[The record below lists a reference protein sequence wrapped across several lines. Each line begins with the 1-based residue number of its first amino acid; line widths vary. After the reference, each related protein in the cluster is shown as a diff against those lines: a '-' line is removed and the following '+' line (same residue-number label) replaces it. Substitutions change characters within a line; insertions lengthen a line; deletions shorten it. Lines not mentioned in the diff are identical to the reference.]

1 MPRTRDKATLLL
13 PQAGRKRKYFSEG
26 ARARARVQKLKVIL
40 QREWFASFL
49 NNARHFEGN
58 VFSSVSN

>member
-26 ARARARVQKLKVIL
+26 ARARARAEIKSY
-40 QREWFASFL
+40 FT
-49 NNARHFEGN
+49 AR
-58 VFSSVSN
+58 VVRVVSK